1 MAIGIVITIFSIVC
15 LIISYSK
22 INKTEKEIKKL
33 KDKNDKLNFYNE
45 EVKNENKNLKSTNE
59 NLKLTNENLKLNNY
73 KYEEKMNYFSSK
85 NEENLI
91 IIKEN
96 QENIKNLEKILQQKE
111 KELIKI
117 KTEQENCDKLKEE
130 INQLNNFIN
139 ENNLSTERNKGLQE
153 KNQLL
158 VEQFEKNK
166 EKIIEED
173 NELNHKRKLADEMI
187 DRRDAARLEKENIE
201 KEIKELQRQI
211 AELKKEANDWKEI
224 YRSQRNLEDENRA
237 RLVVGEREK
246 KLIEQLKEIKE
257 MYPDL
262 AVDLS
267 KIEWSKVWLPK
278 VQEMCG
284 KLGLD
289 GKVSGIYKLVLIEDS
304 KKCYIGQATD
314 IKDRWYQH
322 IKKMIG
328 ADKKGNEKLYEYG
341 PQDFEWTV
349 MTEIKGNLDIVE
361 KELIE
366 SLGCKEWGL
375 NKKV

>member
-1 MAIGIVITIFSIVC
+1 MVLGICIVISVVSIVC
-15 LIISYSK
+15 LAISYSRIK
-22 INKTEKEIKKL
+22 NKEKE
-33 KDKNDKLNFYNE
+33 NNSLNFYNQRI
-45 EVKNENKNLKSTNE
+45 KNENE
-59 NLKLTNENLKLNNY
+59 ILKLNNY
-73 KYEEKMNYFSSK
+73 KYKEKMNYFSSK
-85 NEENLI
+85 NEENLT

-96 QENIKNLEKILQQKE
+96 QENIKNLENILQQKE
-111 KELIKI
+111 KELVKI
-117 KTEQENCDKLKEE
+117 KTEQENCNELKKE

-139 ENNLSTERNKGLQE
+139 KNNLSTERNKGLQE

-166 EKIIEED
+166 EKIVEED
-173 NELNHKRKLADEMI
+173 NELDRKRKLADEMI
-187 DRRDAARLEKENIE
+187 DRRDAARLEKESIE
-201 KEIKELQRQI
+201 KEIEELRRQI
-211 AELKKEANDWKEI
+211 DELKKEANDWKEI
-224 YRSQRNLEDENRA
+224 YRSQRSLEDENRA
-237 RLVVGEREK
+237 RLVIGEREK
-246 KLIEQLKEIKE
+246 KLIEQLREIKE

-289 GKVSGIYKLVLIEDS
+289 GKISGIYKLVLIEDN

-322 IKKMIG
+322 IKKMVG
-328 ADKKGNEKLYEYG
+328 ADKRGNEKLYEYG

-349 MTEIKGNLDIVE
+349 MTEIEGDLDTVE

-375 NKKV
+375 NRKN